1 MKAKPVVTG
10 NTKQPDLARLAAAAA
25 ADEDDRYLY
34 LIQHGIIHRVEDEDK
49 IIYAELSKIPG
60 VLVVYRK
67 SSERN
72 ANPERLNLD
81 RRDLTHLPLL
91 EGEERL
97 RLLNFQHNQI
107 SKIENLVSLP
117 NLIFLDLYSNLIK
130 EISHLHTVPTLR
142 VLMLGKN
149 QIDKIKNLQTL
160 TKLDVLDLHSNR
172 ISKIENIAHL
182 QDLRVLNLANNQI
195 TVVERL
201 EALVSL
207 SELNLRRNLIE
218 QVSGLNRLPKLQRVF
233 LSNNKLERFDNMA
246 SLFKCESL
254 AELALD
260 SNPVASSPEYTSW
273 VLRNCPHLK
282 QFDLLKVTHEVREQY
297 CDNIS
302 ILPPEPSILED
313 SHVDD
318 QDLQSTKLKEVIKQE
333 WKLELDRLKDRGTS
347 QSRRVKEQLTDCLV
361 QSGHAEIEGETM
373 LFIYGNALEVLN
385 RADFQSQVE
394 QVTFIYVRYEHI
406 ANHQTLSRLKRFV
419 KLKKLNLSH
428 NNLHSFMSLSKL
440 ESLAPLTSINIDNND
455 VINTVLYRSFIVY
468 RFPNVISINGDEV
481 SSVDKTK
488 AKAQFQNFD
497 KILLTPSLFK
507 ATVDTEDRD
516 AQKNYRAAARKHAEF
531 VSVYAGKLGT
541 FGREV
546 EAKFAELET
555 KWRDSVDVLVRMT
568 YEELPDSALIG

>member
-1 MKAKPVVTG
+1 
-10 NTKQPDLARLAAAAA
+10 LARLTAAAE
-25 ADEDDRYLY
+25 DDDRYMY
-34 LIQHGIIHRVEDEDK
+34 LIQHGIIHRVEEEDK
-49 IIYAELSKIPG
+49 IIYAELPKIPG

-67 SSERN
+67 PSERT

-81 RRDLTHLPLL
+81 RRELSHLPLL

-97 RLLNFQHNQI
+97 RLLNFQHNAI

-117 NLIFLDLYSNLIK
+117 NLIFLDLYSNAIK

-149 QIDKIKNLQTL
+149 QIDRIKNLQAL

-207 SELNLRRNLIE
+207 SELNLRRNLID
-218 QVSGLNRLPKLQRVF
+218 QVTGLSRLPKLQRVF
-233 LSNNKLERFDNMA
+233 LSNNKLERFESMA
-246 SLFKCESL
+246 CLARCEAL
-254 AELALD
+254 TELALD
-260 SNPVASSPEYTSW
+260 SNPVAVSSEYTSW
-273 VLRNCPHLK
+273 VLRNCTHLK
-282 QFDLLKVTHEVREQY
+282 QFDLLKVTLEVREQY
-297 CDNIS
+297 CDNAS
-302 ILPPEPSILED
+302 TLPTEQVVVD
-313 SHVDD
+313 DAADD
-318 QDLQSTKLKEVIKQE
+318 QDEQSNKLKEVIKQE
-333 WKLELDRLKDRGTS
+333 WRLELARLKDKGVS
-347 QSRRVKEQLTDCLV
+347 QTRRVKEQLTDCLV
-361 QSGHAEIEGETM
+361 QSGHAEIEGEAM

-394 QVTFIYVRYEHI
+394 QISFVYVRFEHI

-419 KLKKLNLSH
+419 KLRRLSLSH
-428 NNLHSFMSLSKL
+428 NNLHSFMHLSKL
-440 ESLAPLTSINIDNND
+440 ECITSLTALNIENND

-468 RFPNVISINGDEV
+468 RFPNIVLINGAEV
-481 SSVDKTK
+481 TAVDKTK

-507 ATVDTEDRD
+507 GNYDADDRE
-516 AQKNYRAAARKHAEF
+516 AQKIYRAAAKKHAEF
-531 VSVYAGKLGT
+531 VIVYTGKLST
-541 FGREV
+541 FAREV
-546 EAKFAELET
+546 EAKYSELDLR
-555 KWRDSVDVLVRMT
+555 WADSVEALVRRT
-568 YEELPDSALIG
+568 AEELDFPEGFSS